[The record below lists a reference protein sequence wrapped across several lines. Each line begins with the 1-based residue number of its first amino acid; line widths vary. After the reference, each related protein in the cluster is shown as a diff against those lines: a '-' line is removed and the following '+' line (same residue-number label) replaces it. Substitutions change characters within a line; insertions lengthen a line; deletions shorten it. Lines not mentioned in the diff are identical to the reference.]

1 MKGSG
6 LAAIFPLAPAVQVG
20 GVRPMLRNAVGSRIF
35 RAGTVLAVALASVL
49 MSPPGFARDRIPP
62 VSAPSVDEGPLVIY
76 HNTPDQRRAELRRA
90 LISGADLPQAPT
102 ERRRLSR
109 ERRDALNQE
118 LREAVRGAYQKR

>member
-6 LAAIFPLAPAVQVG
+6 LAAIFPIAPAFPAG
-20 GVRPMLRNAVGSRIF
+20 GGRPMLRNAVSGRIF
-35 RAGTVLAVALASVL
+35 RASAIVAAALASVL
-49 MSPPGFARDRIPP
+49 VSPPGLARDRVPAAP
-62 VSAPSVDEGPLVIY
+62 APSVDEGPMVIY

-102 ERRRLSR
+102 ERRRLSP